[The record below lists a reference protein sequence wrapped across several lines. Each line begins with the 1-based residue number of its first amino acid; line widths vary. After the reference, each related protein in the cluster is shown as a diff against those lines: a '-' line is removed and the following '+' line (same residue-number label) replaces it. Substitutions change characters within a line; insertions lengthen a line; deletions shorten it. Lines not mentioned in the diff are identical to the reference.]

1 MDNRIKRLINQ
12 HAQAI
17 QNSFPGRD
25 YEIQARIAEEF
36 DQLNGH
42 RIRFELVVTS
52 PERQQI
58 IVREAQKKAE
68 ESINSAFASLKPKLR
83 RLGARRHRQQAPKRS
98 TGGQSI
104 GCVDDSLSIKR
115 LATMAGSP

>member
-1 MDNRIKRLINQ
+1 MSVRISGDFLALDNRIKRLINQ

-17 QNSFPGRD
+17 QTSFPGRD

-42 RIRFELVVTS
+42 RVRLELIVTS

-68 ESINSAFASLKPKLR
+68 ESIKSAFTSLKSKLR
-83 RLGARRHRQQAPKRS
+83 RLGARRIQQQMPAQTSLPVAS
-98 TGGQSI
+98 T
-104 GCVDDSLSIKR
+104 
-115 LATMAGSP
+115 

>member
-1 MDNRIKRLINQ
+1 MSVRISGDFLALDDRIKRLINQ
-12 HAQAI
+12 QAQAI

-42 RIRFELVVTS
+42 RVRVELRITS
-52 PERQQI
+52 SERQQV

-68 ESINSAFASLKPKLR
+68 EAIKSAFSNLKPKLR
-83 RLGARRHRQQAPKRS
+83 RLGSRRLQQHPPTSGLTAPAAS
-98 TGGQSI
+98 T
-104 GCVDDSLSIKR
+104 
-115 LATMAGSP
+115 

>member
-1 MDNRIKRLINQ
+1 MSVRISGDFLALDNRIKRLINQ
-12 HAQAI
+12 QVQAI
-17 QNSFPGRD
+17 QASFPGRD

-42 RIRFELVVTS
+42 RVRFELRVTS

-68 ESINSAFASLKPKLR
+68 ESISTAFSSLKSKLR
-83 RLGARRHRQQAPKRS
+83 RLSGRRPQRS
-98 TGGQSI
+98 SPPPT
-104 GCVDDSLSIKR
+104 SLPAAS
-115 LATMAGSP
+115 A